1 MLLLE
6 APPAVA
12 AGDLARGARGGAN
25 ADRLDDDGDDEG
37 DEPLLVDIAR
47 ARIVVGDRVGGN
59 ANMIRS
65 RRRRVRRDSRWKRKA
80 RPFISMR
87 ACFCRKV
94 IFMVWV
100 ENLIGNFDGL
110 KNRSMFDGTAAYP
123 TRLRVKVDVKRG
135 SRATVVDLQSGKCHY
150 LHVSCVSKAL
160 KARRRV

>member
-37 DEPLLVDIAR
+37 DEPLLVEIAR

-65 RRRRVRRDSRWKRKA
+65 RRRRVRRESRWKSTTLYFL
-80 RPFISMR
+80 PID
-87 ACFCRKV
+87 ACVFLPKGHFQV
-94 IFMVWV
+94 LV

-110 KNRSMFDGTAAYP
+110 KNRSMF
-123 TRLRVKVDVKRG
+123 
-135 SRATVVDLQSGKCHY
+135 
-150 LHVSCVSKAL
+150 
-160 KARRRV
+160 